1 MRLRILL
8 ILASLLAGVLI
19 LPASASAKAGVL
31 RVACNFSHQA
41 SDDPIVFPGQ
51 PGASHL
57 HQFFGNTTTNAFS
70 TLSSMRA
77 GSTTCK
83 LAGDTAGYW
92 FPAPIGPSG
101 QPYQL
106 RQAVAYYSNQPGGGF
121 VHTVPAGA
129 QLIGG
134 NSAATAPQG
143 VNRVKWDCLAD
154 PSVPISPVPITC
166 PRGEELQTTVRF
178 PNCWDGS
185 GVRRTDFTYGA
196 KGNTCPSGYTA
207 IPHIRV
213 SFEWNRS
220 NATGFHLSSGSLNSA
235 HADFWNTWD
244 QSVLDAQL
252 RAAGVIA

>member
-1 MRLRILL
+1 MKRLL
-8 ILASLLAGVLI
+8 ILLVVGTTLCLAAPAQAAS
-19 LPASASAKAGVL
+19 SGVL

-57 HQFFGNTTTNAFS
+57 HEFFGNTTTNANS
-70 TLSSMRA
+70 TLTSMHN
-77 GSTTCK
+77 GSTTCR

-92 FPAPIGPSG
+92 FPAPIGPNG

-106 RQAVAYYSNQPGGGF
+106 RQAVAYYSNQPGGGY

-129 QLIGG
+129 EMIGG
-134 NSAATAPQG
+134 NSAATQPQG
-143 VNRVKWDCLAD
+143 VKRVKWDCLAD
-154 PSVPISPVPITC
+154 PSVKISATPISC

-178 PNCWDGS
+178 PNCWDQHGVDRSSFVYGS
-185 GVRRTDFTYGA
+185 
-196 KGNTCPSGYTA
+196 KGNSCPSGYVA

-220 NATGFHLSSGSLNSA
+220 SATGFHLSSGSLNSA
-235 HADFWNTWD
+235 HADFFNAWNQAT
-244 QSVLDAQL
+244 LDSEL
-252 RAAGVIA
+252 RKAGVIR